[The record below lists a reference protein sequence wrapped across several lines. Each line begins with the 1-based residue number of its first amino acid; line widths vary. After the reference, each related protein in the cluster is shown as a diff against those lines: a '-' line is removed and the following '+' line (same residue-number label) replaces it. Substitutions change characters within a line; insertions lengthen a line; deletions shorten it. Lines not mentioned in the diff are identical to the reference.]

1 MNKMSKRIA
10 ISVASVLIVA
20 SMVQTATAA
29 ERTKKHHFAATTNEQ
44 IRNANAWAAQ
54 SYVNSGELGSIR
66 DEALSPPAG
75 R

>member
-20 SMVQTATAA
+20 SMIQTATAA
-29 ERTKKHHFAATTNEQ
+29 ERTKKHHVVATTNEQ
-44 IRNANAWAAQ
+44 LRNANASAVPFF
-54 SYVNSGELGSIR
+54 VNRDDLGSMR

>member
-10 ISVASVLIVA
+10 ISVASVLIAA
-20 SMVQTATAA
+20 SMVQTATAG
-29 ERTKKHHFAATTNEQ
+29 ERTTKHRVAATTNERV
-44 IRNANAWAAQ
+44 RNANAWAVPFYA
-54 SYVNSGELGSIR
+54 NRDELGGMR